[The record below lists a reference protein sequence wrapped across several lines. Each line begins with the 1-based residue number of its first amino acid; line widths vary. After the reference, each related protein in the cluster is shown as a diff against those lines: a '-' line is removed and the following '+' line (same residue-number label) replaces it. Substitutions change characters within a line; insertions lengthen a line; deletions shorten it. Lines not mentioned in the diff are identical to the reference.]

1 MQIKDLKLLLVKK
14 SKVSK
19 VVAFDLDGTLIDSAP
34 DITEAL
40 NYVLELKGLKSI
52 EVDRVRNL
60 IGTGKSSNTRLFKK
74 QGCEVKDLENLTSS
88 FLLKYKECFKNKT
101 CLYPKTKQILK
112 ELKNN
117 DYEIILVSNKPEYYC
132 HELLKFFNIYGYF
145 SKVSGGDTYDFR
157 KPDPRHLKQTIIDA
171 HILKYNCIFVE
182 TVNSIFSVQKTLKYH
197 VFY

>member
-1 MQIKDLKLLLVKK
+1 MQIKDSLNYYYGRKV
-14 SKVSK
+14 KVSK

-52 EVDRVRNL
+52 EVDSVRNL
-60 IGTGKSSNTRLFKK
+60 IGTGARALIQDSFKK
-74 QGCEVKDLENLTSS
+74 QGCEVKDIENLTSS
-88 FLLKYKECFKNKT
+88 FLLKYKDCFKNKT

-132 HELLKFFNIYGYF
+132 HELLKFLIFTATF
-145 SKVSGGDTYDFR
+145 
-157 KPDPRHLKQTIIDA
+157 
-171 HILKYNCIFVE
+171 LKYQGRYI
-182 TVNSIFSVQKTLKYH
+182 
-197 VFY
+197 